1 MLNLLYMTSIGQ
13 ILADAR
19 RKRRATVKDVE
30 KAIKIRA
37 KYITALERDAFDQI
51 SGEAYVVG
59 FLKTYAQWL
68 ELDAN
73 VLLDRYQEQTGS
85 SFKSAQFV
93 LDPGGAGTQ
102 TSRRTK
108 FFFVTVIVAALMV
121 AAAKITMLALPAV
134 GR

>member
-1 MLNLLYMTSIGQ
+1 M
-13 ILADAR
+13 ADAR
-19 RKRRATVKDVE
+19 RKRKVTVKDVE

-68 ELDAN
+68 EIDASA
-73 VLLDRYQEQTGS
+73 LLDRYREQTGS
-85 SFKSAQFV
+85 SLVKPAQVAQGQVADDSQPQRRNRLVFITV
-93 LDPGGAGTQ
+93 LA
-102 TSRRTK
+102 
-108 FFFVTVIVAALMV
+108 AALIL
-121 AAAKITMLALPAV
+121 AAAKITMLVLPAV

>member
-1 MLNLLYMTSIGQ
+1 MTSIGQ

-19 RKRRATVKDVE
+19 RKRKMTVKDVE

-68 ELDAN
+68 EVDAGA
-73 VLLDRYQEQTGS
+73 LLDRYRAQTGS
-85 SFKSAQFV
+85 SPKPSQVVQGQAMDDLQ
-93 LDPGGAGTQ
+93 PQ
-102 TSRRTK
+102 RRNRLL
-108 FFFVTVIVAALMV
+108 FLTVIAAALIL
-121 AAAKITMLALPAV
+121 AAAKITMLVLPAV